1 MFERL
6 WLKDELENKYFHI
19 FIFGVVFTIIAL
31 LLTNYI
37 LPIKNGLIAVFL
49 ISLAAAY
56 PLVAYLR
63 VEEDEE
69 EKLIKKHKEKNL
81 LKRHE
86 KELMIYL
93 SFFLGVMIVFVIAVF
108 LLPDSFFSPQ
118 NEIIKGITGFATFQ
132 TGNFAD
138 VNILSTILLNNLEIF
153 LLAFALSFV
162 ISAGMIFILV
172 WNASVLGVF
181 LSEIIST
188 NLIIALS
195 YLPHG
200 LLEISGFMLAG
211 VAGALLSHQFEHF
224 KKGHHNKSVFRG
236 ILKDI
241 GILLFIGVIVIIVGG
256 LIETFI
262 LQIR

>member
-19 FIFGVVFTIIAL
+19 FIFGVVLTIISL

-37 LPIKNGLIAVFL
+37 LPIKNGLVAVFL
-49 ISLAAAY
+49 VSLAAAY
-56 PLVAYLR
+56 PLVAHLR
-63 VEEDEE
+63 VEEEEE

-86 KELMIYL
+86 NELMIYL
-93 SFFLGVMIVFVIAVF
+93 SFFLGVMIVFVAAGF
-108 LLPDSFFSPQ
+108 LLPNSFFSPQ
-118 NEIIKGITGFATFQ
+118 NEIVKGITGFATFQ
-132 TGNFAD
+132 TGNSVS
-138 VNILSTILLNNLEIF
+138 VNVLSSILSNNLIIF

-162 ISAGMIFILV
+162 ISAGMVFILV

-181 LSEIIST
+181 LSKIISA
-188 NLIIALS
+188 NPLIALS

-200 LLEISGFMLAG
+200 LLEISGFVLAG
-211 VAGALLSHQFEHF
+211 IAGALLSHQFEHF
-224 KKGHHNKSVFRG
+224 KRGHHKKSVFRG

-241 GILLFIGVIVIIVGG
+241 GILLFIGVIVIIIGG
-256 LIETFI
+256 LIETFV

>member
-1 MFERL
+1 MLERL

-37 LPIKNGLIAVFL
+37 LPIKNSLIAVFL

-93 SFFLGVMIVFVIAVF
+93 SFFLGVMIVFVIAGF
-108 LLPDSFFSPQ
+108 LLPENFFSP
-118 NEIIKGITGFATFQ
+118 
-132 TGNFAD
+132 
-138 VNILSTILLNNLEIF
+138 
-153 LLAFALSFV
+153 
-162 ISAGMIFILV
+162 
-172 WNASVLGVF
+172 
-181 LSEIIST
+181 
-188 NLIIALS
+188 
-195 YLPHG
+195 
-200 LLEISGFMLAG
+200 
-211 VAGALLSHQFEHF
+211 
-224 KKGHHNKSVFRG
+224 
-236 ILKDI
+236 
-241 GILLFIGVIVIIVGG
+241 
-256 LIETFI
+256 
-262 LQIR
+262 